1 MASPWY
7 IYTHWVKNFVLFFFF
22 TSVENGFAIDVKS
35 KGTKNTLLFTFF
47 LRFKFKN
54 NFSFTYSGDQTIERL
69 P

>member
-35 KGTKNTLLFTFF
+35 KGTKIHCYLFSS

-54 NFSFTYSGDQTIERL
+54 NFSFTYTQVIKR
-69 P
+69 